1 MDIFKIF
8 THSVFDCNA
17 CKIAVLQW
25 RWKVVFYFLLL
36 SIISAI
42 GISISA
48 YKPLD
53 EIYNTTINNAI
64 ETLKTI
70 KIQDGKIITPDGND
84 VLMKNPDGSLF
95 AIASQNYIDA
105 NKTKG
110 LLFSL
115 EKDRIT
121 IYMPDGSESFIKAK
135 DYQPIFK
142 QKEINASALIPS
154 KEVMLYFFLPIISL
168 FFAIFMNLMYA
179 LMLTMAC
186 FILSRTMFPRLTIWQ
201 SSVLALIALTP
212 STLLDFV
219 SATIFGQAVFGFI
232 YALISGG
239 VAYYLLKKFAV
250 SENTPDTAN

>member
-70 KIQDGKIITPDGND
+70 KIQDGKIITPNGND

-95 AIASQNYIDA
+95 ASQNYIDA

-168 FFAIFMNLMYA
+168 FFAIFMNLMYV

-201 SSVLALIALTP
+201 SAVLALIALTP

-250 SENTPDTAN
+250 SENAHDTAN